1 MSKKVVVARKA
12 GFCPGVERAFQK
24 ALQALE
30 EKQEPVF
37 LFGELVH
44 NRQVMEFLIDKGAR
58 VVNNLLD
65 VPPGVTVVTR
75 SHGIKKEDFE
85 VLKSKGAKIV
95 DTTCPRVRKARF
107 LAQRMQRENEGL
119 IVLGDYKHPEVEA
132 LLSYINSEVV
142 VCSKNPEEWENVA
155 GWLEKRRFVGLVE
168 QTTLPRSVVDTFR
181 AWFRKRF
188 PDVKLQVAYTLCP
201 ETEERQ
207 QELLD
212 VIRTKKIDAV
222 IVVGGKNSANTRAL
236 FLLARQEGV
245 RVFWVE
251 TAEELSSL
259 PQLEGEILL
268 VSGASTPRTIVE
280 EVERS
285 LQTEAGEQNGR
296 I

>member
-1 MSKKVVVARKA
+1 MIKKVIVARKA

-30 EKQEPVF
+30 KKQGLVF

-44 NRQVMEFLIDKGAR
+44 NRQVMEFLINKGAR

-65 VPPGVTVVTR
+65 IPAGATVITR

-85 VLKSKGAKIV
+85 ILKSKGLKIV
-95 DTTCPRVRKARF
+95 DTTCPRVRKAHF

-119 IVLGDYKHPEVEA
+119 IVLGDYRHPEVEA

-142 VCSKNPEEWENVA
+142 VCSKDPKEWEDIA
-155 GWLEKRRFVGLVE
+155 GWLESRHFVGLVE
-168 QTTLPRSVVDTFR
+168 QTTLPRSVVDTFQ
-181 AWFRKRF
+181 AWFEKRF
-188 PDVKLQVAYTLCP
+188 PDVELQVAYTLCP

-212 VIRTKKIDAV
+212 VIRTQKIDAV

-236 FLLARQEGV
+236 FLLAQQEGV

-259 PQLEGEILL
+259 PQLEGEVLL
-268 VSGASTPRTIVE
+268 VSGASTPRAIVE

-285 LQTEAGEQNGR
+285 LRSEAGKQNG
-296 I
+296 